1 MTELA
6 ALAGIGLAVVATLG
20 ALVALL
26 LVRRR
31 RAAAL
36 AAAELEAE
44 AEAPP
49 APVRRRN
56 FGPGIAL
63 TEQEGQAGED
73 DSPSLPAFVTAAQAA
88 SAHEAAPEL
97 PPSPAASQG
106 TPSVAA
112 DALAQAVVFRQIFP
126 PPPAGARSFYG
137 GVPLTPAPLDWP
149 RSART
154 GLPLHFLL
162 QVDCAQVA
170 PRARLTVLP
179 GSGALL
185 FFADLTGTP
194 GHDTP
199 AEGRVIWLDESDEA
213 TWTEADPPADLP
225 PAHAGERPEGS
236 APAWPWALDA
246 QDAPQVLPRWPFVPT
261 VIELLAGADA
271 RTGSAITWPDG
282 PTTADALLAAQGTPV
297 AVFAL
302 SPNDFNLAGNGQ
314 MDRPWPGFPHD
325 WLAIQTLV
333 AMLLREAARTTP
345 TSARALWPDLDED
358 ARRDLLARI
367 ESECAEWHALART
380 KPAFADVTEPVRA
393 AFWEWFSSHAP
404 LARLVAPGACVA
416 AVETTLHALPGK
428 AAVFPD
434 ELIARL
440 AYRHALAVR
449 TATRVHAR
457 VPDRLLAAPS
467 ETEAD
472 QSSRVQRQVLLL
484 ELSTD
489 EALGHHLGD
498 HVLQFWIAPDDLAA
512 RRLDTAEMVAPA
524 I

>member
-106 TPSVAA
+106 MPSVAA

-170 PRARLTVLP
+170 PSARLTVLP

-199 AEGRVIWLDESDEA
+199 AEGRVIWIDESDEA

-225 PAHAGERPEGS
+225 RPMPVSGRKAAPRPGPGLSMRRMRHKCCHAGPSYPRSSSCLGGRCAYRLRHHLARRPDHGRC
-236 APAWPWALDA
+236 PAGGARHAGGGLCLV
-246 QDAPQVLPRWPFVPT
+246 PQRFQPGR
-261 VIELLAGADA
+261 E
-271 RTGSAITWPDG
+271 WPDG
-282 PTTADALLAAQGTPV
+282 P
-297 AVFAL
+297 
-302 SPNDFNLAGNGQ
+302 
-314 MDRPWPGFPHD
+314 
-325 WLAIQTLV
+325 
-333 AMLLREAARTTP
+333 
-345 TSARALWPDLDED
+345 
-358 ARRDLLARI
+358 
-367 ESECAEWHALART
+367 
-380 KPAFADVTEPVRA
+380 
-393 AFWEWFSSHAP
+393 P
-404 LARLVAPGACVA
+404 LAW
-416 AVETTLHALPGK
+416 LP
-428 AAVFPD
+428 A
-434 ELIARL
+434 
-440 AYRHALAVR
+440 
-449 TATRVHAR
+449 
-457 VPDRLLAAPS
+457 
-467 ETEAD
+467 
-472 QSSRVQRQVLLL
+472 
-484 ELSTD
+484 
-489 EALGHHLGD
+489 
-498 HVLQFWIAPDDLAA
+498 
-512 RRLDTAEMVAPA
+512 
-524 I
+524 